1 MYAGFRG
8 SSKFVGPAAPS
19 TQRRREESVA
29 KSRSFGTFYRSK
41 RVPLKH
47 RAKQGKSFMLYL
59 FNDSSCLMISR
70 RLYLI
75 NLERRGLRLIAKV
88 VTFHRVGF
96 VVSTPAAGRDREYKL
111 TDRLPQIV

>member
-75 NLERRGLRLIAKV
+75 NLERRGETDSEGGYVPPCRLRGV
-88 VTFHRVGF
+88 DTCRG
-96 VVSTPAAGRDREYKL
+96 AG
-111 TDRLPQIV
+111 P

>member
-47 RAKQGKSFMLYL
+47 TWAKQG
-59 FNDSSCLMISR
+59 
-70 RLYLI
+70 
-75 NLERRGLRLIAKV
+75 
-88 VTFHRVGF
+88 
-96 VVSTPAAGRDREYKL
+96 
-111 TDRLPQIV
+111 

>member
-75 NLERRGLRLIAKV
+75 NLERRGETDSEGGYVPPSCPPCRLRGV
-88 VTFHRVGF
+88 DTCRG
-96 VVSTPAAGRDREYKL
+96 AG
-111 TDRLPQIV
+111 P

>member
-59 FNDSSCLMISR
+59 QR
-70 RLYLI
+70 
-75 NLERRGLRLIAKV
+75 
-88 VTFHRVGF
+88 F
-96 VVSTPAAGRDREYKL
+96 VMSHDFTAALPDKSGASGRD
-111 TDRLPQIV
+111 

>member
-47 RAKQGKSFMLYL
+47 RAKHQGKSFMLYL
-59 FNDSSCLMISR
+59 QRFVMSEMISR

-75 NLERRGLRLIAKV
+75 NLERRGETDSEGGYVPPCRLRGV
-88 VTFHRVGF
+88 DTCRG
-96 VVSTPAAGRDREYKL
+96 AG
-111 TDRLPQIV
+111 P